1 MVQREMV
8 LRRDGRSL
16 VRFGRIAGVLVVMMV
31 STLWYASQRPGPVG
45 AQVVPS
51 ARAKGSVNLFYAGS
65 LVGLVTQDLGPAFHK
80 ATGYTINGLP
90 GGSGELANE
99 IKTGAQ
105 KADVF
110 LSAAPSADLAL
121 EGTKNGNWLHWY
133 LPLGETPLLIGY
145 NPHSRYA
152 HLFRSEP
159 WWKVLETKGFLLGRT
174 DPALDPKGALT
185 VQLVRKEAGRLH
197 DPALVQNVLGSSE
210 NPAQVFPEETL
221 VSRLQAGQLD
231 AGFFFG
237 IEARVAKLPTVST
250 GITLYGSYTVSI
262 VRGAPDTGAAEALV
276 RFLYSPEGQRILKA
290 NGVQPVKPHIVGSKK
305 AYPKALRSLFARSK
319 R

>member
-133 LPLGETPLLIGY
+133 LPLGESHPGEDRINVEDILPPG
-145 NPHSRYA
+145 
-152 HLFRSEP
+152 
-159 WWKVLETKGFLLGRT
+159 
-174 DPALDPKGALT
+174 DLDPT
-185 VQLVRKEAGRLH
+185 H
-197 DPALVQNVLGSSE
+197 
-210 NPAQVFPEETL
+210 
-221 VSRLQAGQLD
+221 LD
-231 AGFFFG
+231 ALHGCEKDTSNLFIDWSVAERQG
-237 IEARVAKLPTVST
+237 GEESSRSSSKRDMLSEEARVEQMRTK
-250 GITLYGSYTVSI
+250 I
-262 VRGAPDTGAAEALV
+262 ALFEHCDFV
-276 RFLYSPEGQRILKA
+276 EE
-290 NGVQPVKPHIVGSKK
+290 
-305 AYPKALRSLFARSK
+305 
-319 R
+319 